1 MLNIDLDIYSEFP
14 EGTEV
19 FINSVKTRFTL
30 ETYGSWRASQF
41 RVNYTIADEPP
52 KNIIF
57 IRGGLGEFFQ
67 LLDIDNLSKIDF
79 KNGILYLTIRTR

>member
-1 MLNIDLDIYSEFP
+1 MLNIDVDIYSEFP

-19 FINSVKTRFTL
+19 FIDSIKTRFTL

-57 IRGGLGEFFQ
+57 IRGGLGEFF
-67 LLDIDNLSKIDF
+67 KC
-79 KNGILYLTIRTR
+79 

>member
-19 FINSVKTRFTL
+19 FIDAIKTRFTL
-30 ETYGSWRASQF
+30 ETYGSWVASQAKF
-41 RVNYTIADEPP
+41 NYTVVEEPP
-52 KNIIF
+52 KNIMF
-57 IRGGLGEFFQ
+57 IRGGFGEFFQ
-67 LLDIDNLSKIDF
+67 MLDIDNLSKIDF

>member
-1 MLNIDLDIYSEFP
+1 MLNIDVDIYSEFP

-19 FINSVKTRFTL
+19 FIDSVKTRFTL
-30 ETYGSWRASQF
+30 ETYGSWKASQF
-41 RVNYTIADEPP
+41 RVTYTIADEPP

-67 LLDIDNLSKIDF
+67 MLDIDTLSKIEF
-79 KNGILYLTIRTR
+79 RNGILYLTIRTR

>member
-1 MLNIDLDIYSEFP
+1 MLDIDVDIYSEFP

-19 FINSVKTRFTL
+19 FIDSIKTRFTL